1 MGTSTAT
8 PGEAAAYVDDGN
20 RRMERV
26 PTTSVEKETMA
37 ESERPTTATDF
48 RRPRLG
54 RTWDAA
60 VGEDDVGR
68 EDDGG
73 GARRIRDESD

>member
-1 MGTSTAT
+1 MGASTTT
-8 PGEAAAYVDDGN
+8 PGEAAAYVDDGS

-26 PTTSVEKETMA
+26 PTTSVEKGTMA
-37 ESERPTTATDF
+37 ESERPTIATDF

-54 RTWDAA
+54 RTWDAT

-73 GARRIRDESD
+73 DTRRIMDESD